1 MVLAKGV
8 EPSLPREPDPKSGA
22 VISNT
27 YFPSKYAAC
36 FQFVPINLPTFS
48 ELPAQLPA
56 QKSVRTGQT
65 QTSRIRCSKLIPN
78 RRRGGFPTPRAQ
90 FINNGF
96 GLGEFLDKR
105 GLNERP
111 CLPCL
116 NWAIFRDP
124 PTKILPELDDSVIEP
139 YGVETITNS

>member
-1 MVLAKGV
+1 MVRAKGV
-8 EPSLPREPDPKSGA
+8 EPSLPREPEPKSGA
-22 VISNT
+22 VILNT
-27 YFPSKYAAC
+27 YFPSKCATC
-36 FQFVPINLPTFS
+36 FQFVLINLPTFT
-48 ELPAQLPA
+48 ELPAQKP
-56 QKSVRTGQT
+56 VRTAQT
-65 QTSRIRCSKLIPN
+65 QTSLILCSKLIPN
-78 RRRGGFPTPRAQ
+78 RRRGGPTPRTQ

-105 GLNERP
+105 GLNERH

>member
-1 MVLAKGV
+1 MVRAKGV

-65 QTSRIRCSKLIPN
+65 QTSHI
-78 RRRGGFPTPRAQ
+78 
-90 FINNGF
+90 
-96 GLGEFLDKR
+96 
-105 GLNERP
+105 
-111 CLPCL
+111 
-116 NWAIFRDP
+116 
-124 PTKILPELDDSVIEP
+124 
-139 YGVETITNS
+139 

>member
-1 MVLAKGV
+1 MKNRKTLEKMVRAKGV

-22 VISNT
+22 VFLIT
-27 YFPSKYAAC
+27 FFPSKYAAC

-65 QTSRIRCSKLIPN
+65 QTSHIRCSKLIPN
-78 RRRGGFPTPRAQ
+78 RRRGGLPTPCAQ

-96 GLGEFLDKR
+96 GLGEFLGKR
-105 GLNERP
+105 RLTV
-111 CLPCL
+111 L
-116 NWAIFRDP
+116 AVP
-124 PTKILPELDDSVIEP
+124 PKCAVMSVAATASKTHF
-139 YGVETITNS
+139 V

>member
-48 ELPAQLPA
+48 ELPAQKP
-56 QKSVRTGQT
+56 VRTAQT
-65 QTSRIRCSKLIPN
+65 QTSLTRCSKLIPN

-90 FINNGF
+90 FFNNGF
-96 GLGEFLDKR
+96 GLGEFLGKR
-105 GLNERP
+105 GLNERH
-111 CLPCL
+111 CLPSL
-116 NWAIFRDP
+116 NWAILRDP
-124 PTKILPELDDSVIEP
+124 PTKILPELDDSAIGP
-139 YGVETITNS
+139 